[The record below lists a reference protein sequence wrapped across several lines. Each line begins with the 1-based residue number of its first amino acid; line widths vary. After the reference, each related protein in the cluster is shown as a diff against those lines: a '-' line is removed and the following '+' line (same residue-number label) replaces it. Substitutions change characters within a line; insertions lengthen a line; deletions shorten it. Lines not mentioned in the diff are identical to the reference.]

1 MSSVSTS
8 SARQFRGRLGR
19 TTLLTLLMLS
29 LGPLMIM
36 GALGYLRARSL
47 LQQQVYSLLGS
58 VANAQSQKIV
68 AEINTGRLLLDRML
82 PDSETAQNILT
93 VLAIAN
99 RQDENFQASRK
110 SIFTELQAVNQA
122 QTLFNQ
128 FMVVRPDGLI
138 HVATQAEWE
147 GHYLAGI
154 PSDYFSSQHE
164 FLSIFNLV
172 PYYRNTL
179 IFLTMVPIENE
190 QGDLIATL
198 IGVSEPNTIRDM
210 IERATFF
217 TTRHYFVTTDGD
229 YVSVNPFPN
238 ALSRLIPVEPNDTQR
253 GVIASAFNKPEHGG
267 IQQFVSFQDVP
278 VIAAATWVP
287 GLDIGWVAE
296 IPQAVVYS
304 QLNSLVVFG
313 LLIFA
318 GTAALAIVILW
329 IVNRQLVRPLL
340 NLSKAVRKFSEGDWE
355 ERVPVNRQDE
365 FGLLSHSFNQM
376 ADDLSGY
383 YHSLEAKVD
392 ERTRQIQT
400 SAEISQI
407 AISTINLDEL
417 LRRTSELIANRFNLP
432 YLAIYLID
440 DTGEFANLRRM
451 IAPPSIQEAM
461 HADRIKIDAMTL
473 VGWVARSG
481 RSKVNLVAIGGA
493 ALDGRS
499 KKLPDARIEA
509 GIPILVGTQVLGIME
524 VRASQVD
531 ELNEERISELQTV
544 ANQIAPALQNYY
556 LLEATQVNLQETSL
570 LYQVSHQIAQAD
582 TESQIYDLTTQTLQK
597 TPYIAAFLVS
607 ARTGF
612 KVISLSRSNPDG
624 SSLFPEW
631 LQVPPAVLD
640 ARLDSSA
647 PLIISERT
655 SAASLPAAL
664 VALPRQIGCSLIAL
678 IPVKRG
684 SQLATMLI
692 LGIPAGKENSTQ
704 RFSYAS
710 LQPYTNLAELVTTAL
725 EKVQALADVRQ
736 RFNELQSLNSV
747 SQAIAVETDL
757 EALFGVIHK
766 QVSQVMGAVDFQIA
780 LYDSSSQLVQIPYSY
795 EGNEK
800 IVYPA
805 FTLGNNLISLV
816 VRNRQPIM
824 ITRDLADRAQEMG
837 IKTITGNTAKSWLGA
852 PLIVAGEAIG
862 AIVAQDLDNEDRFGE
877 EDLRLMTTLA
887 LQVAAVVRNARL
899 LEESR
904 QRVKHESLLYEI
916 TNKIRRSGTIHAVLE
931 TTARELSLALGLHKT
946 EIAIRSEAET
956 YWQTDEGVKSSGN
969 GHHPADRSA
978 LINPQGYRG
987 GSPEVPHDA

>member
-8 SARQFRGRLGR
+8 TVRQFRGRLAR

-36 GALGYLRARSL
+36 GALGYLRARNL

-68 AEINTGRLLLDRML
+68 AEINTGRLLLDRVL
-82 PDSETAQNILT
+82 PDSETAEKIST

-99 RQDENFQASRK
+99 RMDETFQTSRK
-110 SIFTELQAVNQA
+110 SLFTDLQAVNEA
-122 QTLFNQ
+122 RTIFNQ
-128 FMVVRPDGLI
+128 FILVRPDGLV
-138 HVATQAEWE
+138 HAATQAEWE

-154 PSDYFSSQHE
+154 PSEYFSSPHE
-164 FLSIFNLV
+164 FLSIYNLV

-179 IFLTMVPIENE
+179 IFMSMIPIEND
-190 QGDLIATL
+190 QGELIATL

-210 IERATFF
+210 IERATSF
-217 TTRHYFVTTDGD
+217 TTRHYFVTSDGE
-229 YVSVNPFPN
+229 YISINPFPN
-238 ALSRLIPVEPNDTQR
+238 ALSRLIPVEPTETQR
-253 GVIASAFNKPEHGG
+253 GIITGAFNNPDHGG
-267 IQQFVSFQDVP
+267 VRQFVSFQDVP

-296 IPQAVVYS
+296 IPQEDVYR

-313 LLIFA
+313 LVIFA
-318 GTAALAIVILW
+318 GTAALAIIILLV
-329 IVNRQLVRPLL
+329 VNRRLVQPLL
-340 NLSKAVRKFSEGDWE
+340 DLSKTVQKFSEGDWE

-365 FGLLSHSFNQM
+365 LGLLSHSFNQM

-383 YHSLEAKVD
+383 YQSLEAKVD

-432 YLAIYLID
+432 YISIYLID
-440 DTGEFANLRRM
+440 DTGEFANLRKM
-451 IAPPSIQEAM
+451 IAPSVIREAM
-461 HADRIKIDAMTL
+461 QADRIKIDAMTL
-473 VGWVARSG
+473 IGWVARSG
-481 RSKVNLVAIGGA
+481 RSKVNLLAIGGA
-493 ALDGRS
+493 ALDERS
-499 KKLPDARIEA
+499 KKLPEARIEA
-509 GIPILVGTQVLGIME
+509 GIPILVGTRVLGIME
-524 VRASQVD
+524 VRAHQV
-531 ELNEERISELQTV
+531 ESLNEERISELQTV

-556 LLEATQVNLQETSL
+556 LLEATQVNLQETSM

-582 TESQIYDLTTQTLQK
+582 TESQIYDQTAQTLQK

-612 KVISLSRSNPDG
+612 KVISLSRTNPDG
-624 SSLFPEW
+624 SSIFPEW

-640 ARLDSSA
+640 ARIDSSA

-655 SAASLPAAL
+655 PAASLPAAL
-664 VALPRQIGCSLIAL
+664 VGLPRQIGCSLIAIL
-678 IPVKRG
+678 PVKRG
-684 SQLATMLI
+684 GQLATILI
-692 LGIPAGKENSTQ
+692 LGIQAGSENSTQ
-704 RFSYAS
+704 RFSYTS

-766 QVSQVMGAVDFQIA
+766 QVSQVMGPVDFQIA
-780 LYDSSSQLVQIPYSY
+780 LFDSSSRLVHIPYAY

-800 IVYPA
+800 ISFPA
-805 FTLGNNLISLV
+805 FTLGNNLISLI
-816 VRNRQPIM
+816 VRNRQPMM
-824 ITRDLADRAQEMG
+824 INRDLADRIQEMG
-837 IKTITGNTAKSWLGA
+837 VKTITGNLAKSWLGA

-862 AIVAQDLDNEDRFGE
+862 AIVVQDLDSEDRFSE
-877 EDLRLMTTLA
+877 EDMRLMATLA

-904 QRVKHESLLYEI
+904 QRVKHETLLYEI
-916 TNKIRRSGTIHAVLE
+916 TNKIRRSGNIQEILE
-931 TTARELSLALGLHKT
+931 TTARELSLALGIHKT
-946 EIAIRSEAET
+946 EIAIHPGIKTSGYPEEP
-956 YWQTDEGVKSSGN
+956 GNNSGN
-969 GHHPADRSA
+969 QRQPTLSSMR
-978 LINPQGYRG
+978 INSQSSRKS
-987 GSPEVPHDA
+987 SPEVSHDA